1 MSAYCNPPINMP
13 FKALLHANRG
23 DYDVRFSYIAGEL
36 EVELANAASPLVTH
50 NTLNFV
56 VLD

>member
-1 MSAYCNPPINMP
+1 MP